1 MNFFFFCNWTSL
13 FELKKKIAKFQ
24 ASAYSIIN
32 NIVGLLEK
40 TVEHFNKDIC
50 GL

>member
-1 MNFFFFCNWTSL
+1 MNFFFFVIELL
-13 FELKKKIAKFQ
+13 FLNLKKKIVKFQ

>member
-1 MNFFFFCNWTSL
+1 MNFSFWI
-13 FELKKKIAKFQ
+13 KKKIVKFQ

-40 TVEHFNKDIC
+40 TVEHFDKDIC